1 MNESIDVL
9 IVGAGPAGMAAALQ
23 LHALGVQ
30 VRVLDDQAGPGG
42 QIYRGVHQAS
52 GKRSAVLGADYQEG
66 IGQVRR
72 FLASGI
78 DYVAL
83 ASVWLI
89 TPEREVHYRVDGQLR
104 RVKAQKVLLCSGAYE
119 RPMPLPGWTLPG
131 VMTAGAA
138 QIQLKAA
145 GQIPACPVVMVGS
158 GPLFY
163 LLAWQF
169 LRAGVRIEALVDTA
183 SPLDLLRALRH
194 LPRALGNLRQLGK
207 GLKLLYALRRAAVP
221 WFRAASGVRI
231 EGQAHAEGVSFV
243 SGGRSHRFSS
253 RLVLL
258 HQGVVPNTQ
267 PTLALRAAHRWD
279 EQRQCWVAEQSEWG
293 ELSVAGCF
301 VAGDGGG
308 IEGAE
313 AAAIQGRITAIGIT
327 LALQRLTP
335 EQAQSLA
342 GPERKRLTQVRSA
355 RPFLDALYPP
365 QRAYLAPADETIV
378 CRCEDVTAGAIRQ
391 YAALGCQG
399 PNQTKAYGRC
409 GMGPCQGRQCG
420 LSVTR
425 LLADAH
431 GVSPAEV
438 GYYRIRPPLKPI
450 TLGDLANEQ

>member
-1 MNESIDVL
+1 MTESIEVL
-9 IVGAGPAGMAAALQ
+9 IVGAGPSGMAAALQ
-23 LHALGVQ
+23 LQALGVQ
-30 VRVLDDQAGPGG
+30 VRVLDDQASPGG
-42 QIYRGVHQAS
+42 QIYRGAHEAS
-52 GKRSAVLGADYQEG
+52 GKRQAVLGADYQDG
-66 IGQVRR
+66 IGLVRK

-89 TPEREVHYRVDGQLR
+89 TDEREVHYRAAGQLR
-104 RVKAQKVLLCSGAYE
+104 RVKAQKILLCGGAYE

-138 QIQLKAA
+138 QIQLKGA
-145 GQIPACPVVMVGS
+145 GQIPACPVVLVGS

-169 LRAGVRIEALVDTA
+169 LRAGVQIQALVDTA
-183 SPLDLLRALRH
+183 QPQDRLRALRH
-194 LPRALGNLRQLGK
+194 LPRALGNLRQLCK
-207 GLKLLYALRRAAVP
+207 GLKLLYALHRAAVP
-221 WFRAASGVRI
+221 WFRAASDVRI
-231 EGQAHAEGVSFV
+231 EGQSHAEGVSFV
-243 SGGRSHRFSS
+243 SGGRAHRVHS

-279 EQRQCWVAEQSEWG
+279 DGRQCWVAEQNAWG
-293 ELSVAGCF
+293 ELSVPGCF
-301 VAGDGGG
+301 VAGDGAG

-313 AAAIQGRITAIGIT
+313 AAAIQGTVAALGIAQ
-327 LALQRLTP
+327 ALHRLTP
-335 EQAQSLA
+335 DQAHILA
-342 GPERKRLTQVRSA
+342 RPERRKLAWVRSA

-365 QRAYLAPADETIV
+365 QPDYLAPADATII
-378 CRCEDVTAGAIRQ
+378 CRCEEVTAGAIRH

-431 GVSPAEV
+431 QVSPAEV